1 MINWFKTHWVAT
13 TIGVLVIVAGGYG
26 LYQLQAPE
34 PPEVVKDTVEQSDLV
49 QTIDVAGEVES
60 IDEVDL
66 SFETPGTVEEIIVE
80 KDQVVEKGEE
90 LARLEAKERRADVKQ
105 AQRAVDIARANL
117 RQRRAGST
125 SEAVQVAQANLDV
138 AEANKQSAEVA
149 LENAKEDLERVKDS
163 TRAAVDQ
170 AQTDLQAAR
179 DDLQQTRETN
189 EENVRHAREDLI
201 PVLKSAMVS
210 VRSALSQAD
219 EVIGVDN
226 SLANDEFE
234 NVLSTLNEQYLIWA
248 ENAYETAKESRDAAE
263 DDVFSLQTTDEQV
276 VIDEAIE
283 KTKEALRDADD
294 VLLQTRRV
302 LDATTVDTKT
312 FSFTE
317 LSNLKTAVDGAR
329 DAVRNA
335 DNTLVTQV
343 QALEQ
348 TRTNANTSE
357 LAAENTVE
365 KAERAL
371 AKIRADREQQITSAE
386 STVSSAES
394 SLEIRTKQV
403 TQAEANLAQTEAG
416 PRAVDVASL
425 ESEVERARSQLEA
438 TQARLEKTVLRSP
451 ISGTVTQIDVEE
463 GEQVSAT
470 MPVLT
475 VQTTDEAFRIVVDI
489 PEADVAKVK
498 LDDPASVT
506 FDAFGED
513 QRFAGRVVNIDPAEK
528 VIEGVVY
535 YEGEVELEEAP
546 PILKPG
552 LSTDV
557 TVTTE
562 TAENVVHVPQ
572 RAVLETDDGRKYVRI
587 MEGEEMKRVFVE
599 TGMRADGGRREIT
612 SGLQAGQEVV
622 VSIRD

>member
-34 PPEVVKDTVEQSDLV
+34 PPEVVKDEVEQSDLV

-60 IDEVDL
+60 LDQVDL

-125 SEAVQVAQANLDV
+125 GEAVQVAQANLDV

-170 AQTDLQAAR
+170 AQTDLQASR

-189 EENVRHAREDLI
+189 KENIRHAREDLI

-248 ENAYETAKESRDAAE
+248 ENAYEIAKESRDEAE

-276 VIDEAIE
+276 VIDEAID
-283 KTKEALRDADD
+283 KTKEALRDADE

-371 AKIRADREQQITSAE
+371 VKIRADREQQITSAE
-386 STVSSAES
+386 SAVSSAES

-475 VQTTDEAFRIVVDI
+475 VQTTEEAFRIVVDI
-489 PEADVAKVK
+489 PEADVAKVE

-513 QRFAGRVVNIDPAEK
+513 QRFAGRVVNVDPAEK

-557 TVTTE
+557 TVTTQ
-562 TAENVVHVPQ
+562 TAKNVVHVPQ

-612 SGLQAGQEVV
+612 SGLRAGQEVV